1 MIEQHGTADFYFSD
15 DHTLFRP
22 KHVFVFVEGEYGF
35 IPLIVSKSIEGK
47 EKPMVEVIS
56 EHQCIDAFNQMPKL
70 LNPSWTMTQI
80 DKSTV
85 VVSITNWWP
94 LNVDLHS
101 NPEMWSHA
109 YPMIR
114 DIILGL
120 KAHGCEALTFFTCMN
135 NQESTDN
142 PEIMVYDMH
151 NDIRPR
157 EDLILTPPAWIFRSS
172 QTAWDSEPPSLP
184 SRRMKDISWTSVL
197 SPCHGTSSWLSVTNT
212 MTRRHRPR
220 SQPSRTW
227 RKTLTCNA
235 SWLTMTTKEDGLL
248 DGNH

>member
-1 MIEQHGTADFYFSD
+1 MMEKHGTADFYFAAD
-15 DHTLFRP
+15 TALFRP
-22 KHVFVFVEGEYGF
+22 KRVYVFVEGEYGF

-47 EKPMVEVIS
+47 QKPMVEVIS

-101 NPEMWSHA
+101 NPDMWSHA

-135 NQESTDN
+135 NQEATDN

-157 EDLILTPPAWIFRSS
+157 EDLVLTPPAWIFPFLADRMGLRASVVAVT
-172 QTAWDSEPPSLP
+172 QDEGHFVDERALSL
-184 SRRMKDISWTSVL
+184 SRDFFVALGHTYDDEKAQDTL
-197 SPCHGTSSWLSVTNT
+197 STVKGMEENLNMQRFMVDDDDEGGWL
-212 MTRRHRPR
+212 
-220 SQPSRTW
+220 
-227 RKTLTCNA
+227 A
-235 SWLTMTTKEDGLL
+235 
-248 DGNH
+248 